1 MDKKPN
7 SHLYRTTGEL
17 ATYDH
22 AKHSIKSIAIGYE
35 DYLIVEEGFFLH
47 SMASFV
53 AGFVA
58 ATVAAPFDIIKTR
71 TMNSSTLQRPSH
83 ILLNIIRKEGIHT
96 LFRGWLPSYLR
107 LGPHAMICFP
117 VFEKLRFVFGL
128 DYL

>member
-1 MDKKPN
+1 MDIKPE
-7 SHLYRTTGEL
+7 SHLNHTPGEL

-22 AKHSIKSIAIGYE
+22 AKYTIKSIAIGY
-35 DYLIVEEGFFLH
+35 DLIIEEGFWLH
-47 SMASFV
+47 SMSSLV
-53 AGFVA
+53 TGFVA

-71 TMNSSTLQRPSH
+71 TMASANLQRPSLV
-83 ILLNIIRKEGIHT
+83 LLNIIRKEGTHS

-117 VFEKLRFVFGL
+117 VFEKLRFIFGL